1 MVVPHIKYVLI
12 HGDGYKMCLLLA
24 LLSVPPTTKLLKSI
38 TLSNTTFFSQ
48 LPKLFKQIPAAN
60 ISAIQLDWQ
69 PIGADC
75 MQASEAKG
83 GNALGLDSSK
93 IYLCYAE
100 VVEWIGSTYGDIVA
114 Q

>member
-1 MVVPHIKYVLI
+1 MVVPHIKDVFVAGTVVGTTYDELI
-12 HGDGYKMCLLLA
+12 
-24 LLSVPPTTKLLKSI
+24 KSI

-100 VVEWIGSTYGDIVA
+100 VVKWIGSTYGDIVA
-114 Q
+114 L